1 MVLIVRHVMMDSIK
15 ILLIFVNHVI
25 KNVLNVLEI
34 LVIVHNVKEHL
45 EIMILNSVHV
55 KMDIITIIVRVTADN
70 VIESVKDV
78 NKVDN
83 V

>member
-70 VIESVKDV
+70 VTEFVKDV